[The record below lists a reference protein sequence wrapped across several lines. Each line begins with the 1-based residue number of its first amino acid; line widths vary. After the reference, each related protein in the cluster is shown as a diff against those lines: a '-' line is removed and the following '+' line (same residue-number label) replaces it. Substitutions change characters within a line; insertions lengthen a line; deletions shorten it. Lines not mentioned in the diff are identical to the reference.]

1 MEFLQYR
8 RSGRLFAMFEHALYD
23 TATVRMS
30 SQALNLSSKGIDDEL
45 DVLCRYALDSLL
57 NDVIAVLI
65 FDALEDLILQF
76 LHQGG
81 LLVGQNM
88 FNCLYKLAWAFH
100 AYVFG
105 PNLLYH
111 PTAIHL

>member
-65 FDALEDLILQF
+65 FDALEDLMFQF
-76 LHQGG
+76 LHEGR
-81 LLVGQNM
+81 LLIGQDM
-88 FNCLYKLAWAFH
+88 FNCLYELAWPFNAH
-100 AYVFG
+100 VFG
-105 PNLLYH
+105 ADLLYH